1 MLWEPAVGATTSQTP
16 QEPQVPQQSRVVTKA
31 NIQGKWLLFPFVCC
45 AGTNNFAVSTAS
57 SYDADEQEL
66 VLPSIEDVFPG
77 LYIKSEPDGGIDVV
91 ESSSTIDNSASCSS
105 KQRSPSYDS
114 ESTLPQ
120 SSPCPP
126 NLDRSFSF
134 VALDSGITGEHLE
147 VGNTA
152 PTPPI
157 RRTLDFGGMVTQRKT
172 VKIVPHVL
180 AHGDFPSLKALRKI
194 ERDPPHQWH
203 EDERELLTIL
213 YRWYEDADVTTIP
226 KVFNAVTGLDLRLHV
241 VRYQFESHLIL
252 YGGCAYP
259 EFDRVMKVP
268 FHDPKHKYDE
278 IHAIIEET
286 ASEFGIDISRRTHE
300 VKFTSGLAK
309 TAKSPKTR
317 KHYKSLVRRAIER
330 QRERKRAPVISMP
343 APENL
348 PLQDLPLGGLALAEQ
363 EGEESWSDID
373 DDGHVSPVTPTQSTP
388 RAPPGTNCI
397 AFRVWDANSRT
408 TFDDE
413 RGFVS
418 QAFTIWRGDFPPPF
432 SPDGQGQQA
441 LMLLTNLHLS
451 MSGGASAFVSVSTS
465 LLQALVK
472 SSTME
477 DPRIAVSKSK
487 FCTTSRNI

>member
-1 MLWEPAVGATTSQTP
+1 M
-16 QEPQVPQQSRVVTKA
+16 
-31 NIQGKWLLFPFVCC
+31 
-45 AGTNNFAVSTAS
+45 
-57 SYDADEQEL
+57 
-66 VLPSIEDVFPG
+66 LPSIKDVCPE
-77 LYIKSEPDGGIDVV
+77 LYIKSEPDGGIDAVA
-91 ESSSTIDNSASCSS
+91 SSSTVDNSASDSS

-114 ESTLPQ
+114 ESTLPR

-126 NLDRSFSF
+126 DFDKSFSI
-134 VALDSGITGEHLE
+134 AGLNSAITGE
-147 VGNTA
+147 VGNTG

-157 RRTLDFGGMVTQRKT
+157 RRTLDFGMVTQRKT
-172 VKIVPHVL
+172 VNVAPRAPEPSDFTSL
-180 AHGDFPSLKALRKI
+180 AVLRKL

-226 KVFNAVTGLDLRLHV
+226 KIFNAVTGLDLRLHV
-241 VRYQFESHLIL
+241 IRYQFESHLIL

-259 EFDRVMKVP
+259 EFDRVMKVL
-268 FHDPKHKYDE
+268 FHDPEHKYDD

-286 ASEFGIDISRRTHE
+286 ASEFGIDVSRRIQE
-300 VKFTSGLAK
+300 LQYTSGLAK

-317 KHYKSLVRRAIER
+317 KHYKSLVRRAR
-330 QRERKRAPVISMP
+330 QRERERVRAIDMP
-343 APENL
+343 AFESIPSRG
-348 PLQDLPLGGLALAEQ
+348 LPLGGLALAEQ

-373 DDGHVSPVTPTQSTP
+373 NSHASPATPTQP
-388 RAPPGTNCI
+388 NLRAPPGTHSI

-408 TFDDE
+408 TFDE
-413 RGFVS
+413 EMGFVS

-432 SPDGQGQQA
+432 SPEGQGQQA

-487 FCTTSRNI
+487 FYTT

>member
-1 MLWEPAVGATTSQTP
+1 
-16 QEPQVPQQSRVVTKA
+16 
-31 NIQGKWLLFPFVCC
+31 
-45 AGTNNFAVSTAS
+45 
-57 SYDADEQEL
+57 

-77 LYIKSEPDGGIDVV
+77 LYIKNEPDGGIGVFG
-91 ESSSTIDNSASCSS
+91 SSSTIDNSASCSS
-105 KQRSPSYDS
+105 SYDS
-114 ESTLPQ
+114 ESTLPR

-126 NLDRSFSF
+126 DLNKSFSI
-134 VALDSGITGEHLE
+134 AGLDSAITGENFE
-147 VGNTA
+147 ACNTA

-157 RRTLDFGGMVTQRKT
+157 RRTLNFGMVTQRKT
-172 VKIVPHVL
+172 FKIVPQVL
-180 AHGDFPSLKALRKI
+180 AHGDFPSLKALRKL

-286 ASEFGIDISRRTHE
+286 AFEFGIDISRRTHE
-300 VKFTSGLAK
+300 VQYRSGLAK

-317 KHYKSLVRRAIER
+317 RHYKSLVRRAIQRE
-330 QRERKRAPVISMP
+330 RERKRAPVISMP

-348 PLQDLPLGGLALAEQ
+348 PLRDLPLGGLTLTEQ
-363 EGEESWSDID
+363 EGEENWSDI

-408 TFDDE
+408 TFDNE

-432 SPDGQGQQA
+432 SPEGQGQQA

-487 FCTTSRNI
+487 TCTTYRNI